1 MGLFK
6 FLVKEIIK
14 AAEEAKFTPDFSK
27 TEYENWLDF
36 IDKGGTSEEWKALK
50 KQNKWKFKESDIE
63 TFEQY
68 QNEIKSI
75 VSKYYELMTR
85 IEQFWSLLYQS
96 NNYTG
101 DIAISVEKMCLQDIS
116 YYKKLREIDIK
127 YNKKPE
133 TNIPAFKRLA
143 MLYEKQGKFENSVS
157 VCKEAIS
164 FGMDEKGRM
173 LRMIRKAGRTPTAEE
188 TALSENNI

>member
-6 FLVKEIIK
+6 SLVKGIIK

-27 TEYENWLDF
+27 TEYENWLNF

-85 IEQFWSLLYQS
+85 IEQFWSLLYQA

-101 DIAISVEKMCLQDIS
+101 DIAIRVEKMCLQDIS

-188 TALSENNI
+188 TALIENNI